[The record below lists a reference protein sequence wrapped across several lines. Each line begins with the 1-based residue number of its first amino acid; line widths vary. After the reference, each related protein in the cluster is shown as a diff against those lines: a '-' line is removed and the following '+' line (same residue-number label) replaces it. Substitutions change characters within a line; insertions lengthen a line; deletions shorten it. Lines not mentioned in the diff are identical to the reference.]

1 MPPGQERVGI
11 GLLVREVF
19 EKLAHHREGF
29 GDLMLAGQHL
39 IERIRFSETGATASA
54 DKGAKSG
61 AMRHPSRAGMQ
72 AAFTWATSG
81 Y

>member
-1 MPPGQERVGI
+1 
-11 GLLVREVF
+11 
-19 EKLAHHREGF
+19 
-29 GDLMLAGQHL
+29 LMLAGQHL
-39 IERIRFSETGATASA
+39 IERVRFSETGATASA